1 MKHLF
6 HPHTRTR
13 KLNLS
18 SKFLITSTL
27 ILALIS
33 ICIGGFFYDYY
44 RRDLARSLQRMVM
57 ELAQVVSANLDGD
70 LHETFDISSI
80 HTEEYLEQSSYL
92 ADIMN
97 ISGLAYAY
105 TYVPA
110 AEGELQFILSNED
123 AQLGNYGDCMGLRMK
138 ANEYT
143 DKALSGTACFEDGI
157 YSDEWGMYFSG
168 YAPIYNSKQ
177 EVVAAV
183 GVDYSACSY
192 LARLKTMVLIT
203 CLLTFACWIVSVIIV
218 LFISLRLQA
227 GIVAM
232 IDRVDTITNNDGD
245 LTQRIELR
253 SGDELELMAD
263 KFNYFLEKM
272 RSVLQEV
279 HLTTKQITEFSK
291 NTTKY
296 FETTS
301 KEIYSINTSIQNL
314 SSSTEEIY
322 SSMDCIAS
330 SGQEVFSYT
339 SQVCLDTYTQTTYC
353 AAAAKRAAELKN
365 YSEEVKASTVALI
378 TKYRAQLE
386 AQLEKAD
393 EITKMYADTTGMDS
407 LSPDTAKDFDGVH
420 TEVIEVIHGLSALG
434 SSLIAYI
441 DEHVLADYDS
451 IVSHMEQ
458 YHKDATAF
466 QDIMSTFH
474 QNALNLQLQFTNVNS
489 SIEAIACSL
498 VATAAEAEQVTFV
511 TENLNNSIH
520 MMKEQVTQNQSI
532 VNELQET
539 LDFFTI

>member
-245 LTQRIELR
+245 LTQRCVACFKKFILLR
-253 SGDELELMAD
+253 NKLLSFLRIRQSTLKLRVRKSTPSILPFKIFQALRRKSTPLWTVLPPLD
-263 KFNYFLEKM
+263 KK
-272 RSVLQEV
+272 
-279 HLTTKQITEFSK
+279 
-291 NTTKY
+291 
-296 FETTS
+296 
-301 KEIYSINTSIQNL
+301 
-314 SSSTEEIY
+314 
-322 SSMDCIAS
+322 
-330 SGQEVFSYT
+330 
-339 SQVCLDTYTQTTYC
+339 
-353 AAAAKRAAELKN
+353 
-365 YSEEVKASTVALI
+365 
-378 TKYRAQLE
+378 
-386 AQLEKAD
+386 
-393 EITKMYADTTGMDS
+393 
-407 LSPDTAKDFDGVH
+407 
-420 TEVIEVIHGLSALG
+420 
-434 SSLIAYI
+434 SSLIRARF
-441 DEHVLADYDS
+441 A
-451 IVSHMEQ
+451 
-458 YHKDATAF
+458 
-466 QDIMSTFH
+466 
-474 QNALNLQLQFTNVNS
+474 
-489 SIEAIACSL
+489 
-498 VATAAEAEQVTFV
+498 
-511 TENLNNSIH
+511 
-520 MMKEQVTQNQSI
+520 
-532 VNELQET
+532 
-539 LDFFTI
+539 

>member
-1 MKHLF
+1 MKRLF

-18 SKFLITSTL
+18 SKFLIASTF

-33 ICIGGFFYDYY
+33 VCIGGFFYDYY
-44 RRDLARSLQRMVM
+44 RKDLAKSLKQTVTD
-57 ELAQVVSANLDGD
+57 LAKVVSANLDGD
-70 LHETFDISSI
+70 LHETFDFSSI
-80 HTEEYLEQSSYL
+80 DTEEYVKQSSYL

-143 DKALSGTACFEDGI
+143 DKALSGIACAEDGI
-157 YSDEWGMYFSG
+157 SSDEWGTYFSG

-177 EVVAAV
+177 EIVAAV
-183 GVDYSACSY
+183 GIDYSALSY
-192 LARLKTMVLIT
+192 LARLKTMVYIT
-203 CLLTFACWIVSVIIV
+203 CLLTFICWIVSVIIV
-218 LFISLRLQA
+218 LFISLGLQA

-232 IDRVDTITNNDGD
+232 IDRVDTIANNDGD
-245 LTQRIELR
+245 LTQRIEIR

-263 KFNYFLEKM
+263 KFNYFFEKI
-272 RSVLQEV
+272 RSVLQKV
-279 HLTTKQITEFSK
+279 HLTTNQITEFSK
-291 NTTKY
+291 HTTKY
-296 FETTS
+296 FESTS

-330 SGQEVFSYT
+330 SAQEVFSYT
-339 SQVCLDTYTQTTYC
+339 SQVCQDTYTQTTYG
-353 AAAAKRAAELKN
+353 AIAAKRATELKN
-365 YSEEVKASTVALI
+365 YSEEVKESTVALI
-378 TKYRAQLE
+378 TDYRAQLE

-393 EITKMYADTTGMDS
+393 EIAKMYATTTGIDS
-407 LSPDTAKDFDGVH
+407 LSPDTEKHFDGVH
-420 TEVIEVIHGLSALG
+420 TEIIEVINELSTLG
-434 SSLIAYI
+434 SSLISYI

-458 YHKDATAF
+458 YRTDATAF
-466 QDIMSTFH
+466 QEIMSTFH
-474 QNALNLQLQFTNVNS
+474 ENALNLQLQFTHVTS

-498 VATAAEAEQVTFV
+498 IATATEAEQVTFV

-520 MMKEQVTQNQSI
+520 MMKEEVTQNQGI